1 MSAPEVPTMPAPDL
15 IEPVLGFRLWSV
27 RGDRLHSPFR
37 GGVWEDV
44 GLTASCECGGHDPA
58 DVPALHCECGIYA
71 YYEQPPRSAAATRD
85 LVIGAVVLWGQMQ
98 LHSGG
103 MRASHARIVGL
114 VLPPT
119 NGAKRRRLIAAA
131 AYLEV
136 PAVPFREL
144 TTVASRYGAPPPA
157 AMRPPRT
164 PLPWGCPLPSGLP
177 IGNAR
182 PSGRS
187 LMSRGATAPPAMRW
201 QASRSRGWR
210 AANLRGSLTRSS
222 R

>member
-1 MSAPEVPTMPAPDL
+1 MSAPEVLTGAVPDL

-44 GLTASCECGGHDPA
+44 ELTASCECGAHDLA
-58 DVPALHCECGIYA
+58 DVPAPDCECGVYA

-144 TTVASRYGAPPPA
+144 RTVASRYGAPPPA

-182 PSGRS
+182 SGGRS
-187 LMSRGATAPPAMRW
+187 LMSRGVTAPPAMRW

>member
-1 MSAPEVPTMPAPDL
+1 MSAPGVLAGAAPDL
-15 IEPVLGFRLWSV
+15 VDPVLGFRLWSV
-27 RGDRLHSPFR
+27 RGDRLYSPFR
-37 GGVWEDV
+37 GAIWEDV
-44 GLTASCECGGHDPA
+44 ELAASCECGAHDLA
-58 DVPALHCECGIYA
+58 DVPASDCECGVYA

-85 LVIGAVVLWGQMQ
+85 LVAGAVVLWGQMQ

-114 VLPPT
+114 VVPPT
-119 NGAKRRRLIAAA
+119 NGAKRRQLMAAA

-144 TTVASRYGAPPPA
+144 KTVASRSGAPMPA
-157 AMRPPRT
+157 ALRPPRI
-164 PLPWGCPLPSGLP
+164 PLPWGCPLPSVSP

-182 PSGRS
+182 LGGRS
-187 LMSRGATAPPAMRW
+187 LMSRGPTGSPSMRW
-201 QASRSRGWR
+201 QAFRGRSWR